1 MLQNDENQPLSEPA
15 TRIAERGAES
25 PASSP
30 VKRLPLRFDHH
41 RVRAIGRFFLFFIL
55 VRVLLTPLLFAAVRP
70 FRFKIEATLDYL
82 AEALVLIAVLLGTL
96 IMARIE
102 QRSFLDYGLLDRR
115 AIQDLLKGALVGYLG
130 LTLMLLGFQATH
142 HSHFGPEYPHGT
154 ALLRAALINVLVF
167 ALTALYEEMS
177 FRGYPLYTLVE
188 GIGFWPAAVA
198 MSLFFAWEHTLNP
211 GESRVGIAAVFLFGL
226 VLAFSVWRSG
236 SLLWAIGFHF
246 MWDYSETF
254 IYGVP
259 DSGLVSPAHL
269 LSTRFTGPAW
279 ITGGS
284 VGPEGSYFIFLVLAA
299 VVLTI
304 HLIYPSRQFQKIL
317 IHHGVTETREDS

>member
-1 MLQNDENQPLSEPA
+1 MLQNNENQPLSESAARVPEPEKEPA
-15 TRIAERGAES
+15 AFPS
-25 PASSP
+25 
-30 VKRLPLRFDHH
+30 VKRRPLWFNHH
-41 RVRAIGRFFLFFIL
+41 RVSAIGRLLLFLIL

-70 FRFKIEATLDYL
+70 FRFKIEATLDYI

-102 QRSFLDYGLLDRR
+102 QRSFFDYGLRDRR
-115 AIQDLLKGALVGYLG
+115 ATQDFFKGAVVGYLA
-130 LTLMLLGFQATH
+130 LTLMLLGLRATH
-142 HSHFGPEYPHGT
+142 HSHFGPEYPRGT

-177 FRGYPLYTLVE
+177 FRGYPLYTLTE
-188 GIGFWPAAVA
+188 GIGFWPATVA

-211 GESRVGIAAVFLFGL
+211 GESRVGIAAVFVFGL
-226 VLAFSVWRSG
+226 VLAFSVRRSG
-236 SLLWAIGFHF
+236 SLLWAMGFHF
-246 MWDYSETF
+246 MWDFSETF
-254 IYGVP
+254 VYGVP

-284 VGPEGSYFIFLVLAA
+284 VGPEGSYFIFLVLAIVA
-299 VVLTI
+299 LTI
-304 HLIYPSRQFQKIL
+304 HLIYPSRQFQK
-317 IHHGVTETREDS
+317 S

>member
-1 MLQNDENQPLSEPA
+1 MLQNDENQPLSESA
-15 TRIAERGAES
+15 TRVPEPKKES
-25 PASSP
+25 ARPLTL
-30 VKRLPLRFDHH
+30 KRRPSWIENP
-41 RVRAIGRFFLFFIL
+41 RVSAIGRFGLFLIL

-70 FRFKIEATLDYL
+70 FRFRAEATLDYL

-96 IMARIE
+96 IMALIDR
-102 QRSFLDYGLLDRR
+102 RSFFDYGLRNRR
-115 AIQDLLKGALVGYLG
+115 ATQDLLKGVIVGYLT
-130 LTLMLLGFQATH
+130 LSLMLLGLQATH

-154 ALLRAALINVLVF
+154 ALFRAALVNVVVF
-167 ALTALYEEMS
+167 ALTALYEELA
-177 FRGYPLYTLVE
+177 FRGYPLYTLAE

-198 MSLFFAWEHTLNP
+198 MSLFFAWEHTVNP
-211 GESRVGIAAVFLFGL
+211 GESRVGIAAVFVFGL

-236 SLLWAIGFHF
+236 SLLWALGFHF

-284 VGPEGSYFIFLVLAA
+284 VGPEGSYFIFLVLGLIM
-299 VVLTI
+299 VVI
-304 HLIYPSRQFQKIL
+304 HLMYPHRAFANRVIGPSGDRVK
-317 IHHGVTETREDS
+317 